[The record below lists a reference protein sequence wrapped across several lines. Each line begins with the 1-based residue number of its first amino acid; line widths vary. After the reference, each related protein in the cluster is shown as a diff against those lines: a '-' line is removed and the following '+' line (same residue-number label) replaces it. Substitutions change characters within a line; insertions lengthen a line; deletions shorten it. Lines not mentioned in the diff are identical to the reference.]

1 MPPATDASKRK
12 FTPLAFASAKSS
24 NPCSATSC
32 LFAVTTCLP
41 AFSARVTTSS
51 ATEQPPIVNK
61 IDLRILFD
69 LGKIRHKIGRERA
82 VRLFRPGED
91 GLEPNLLARVF
102 FYHRGVIDQKI
113 GHTAADHTKAGNC
126 DLLHWILLLVVRHR
140 ENLAQR
146 LMV

>member
-1 MPPATDASKRK
+1 MLRDELLVRCHDV
-12 FTPLAFASAKSS
+12 LARLQ
-24 NPCSATSC
+24 C
-32 LFAVTTCLP
+32 
-41 AFSARVTTSS
+41 ARYNIERDR
-51 ATEQPPIVNK
+51 AAADGLDNK

-69 LGKIRHKIGRERA
+69 LGKIRHKIGRKRA

-102 FYHRGVIDQKI
+102 FYHRGVIHQKI

>member
-1 MPPATDASKRK
+1 MLRDELLVCRHDV
-12 FTPLAFASAKSS
+12 LAHFQR
-24 NPCSATSC
+24 
-32 LFAVTTCLP
+32 
-41 AFSARVTTSS
+41 ARHNIERHRAAADGLDDEV
-51 ATEQPPIVNK
+51 
-61 IDLRILFD
+61 DLRVLFD
-69 LGKIRHKIGRERA
+69 LGKVRHKIGRKRA
-82 VRLFRPGED
+82 VRLFCPGED

>member
-1 MPPATDASKRK
+1 MLRDELLVRCHDV
-12 FTPLAFASAKSS
+12 LARLQ
-24 NPCSATSC
+24 C
-32 LFAVTTCLP
+32 
-41 AFSARVTTSS
+41 ARHNIERDR
-51 ATEQPPIVNK
+51 AAADRLDDK
-61 IDLRILFD
+61 IDLRVLFD
-69 LGKIRHKIGRERA
+69 LGKVRHKIGRKRA

-102 FYHRGVIDQKI
+102 FYHRSVIHQKI

-126 DLLHWILLLVVRHR
+126 NLLHWILLLMVRHR